1 MDGLASNHPAIAAM
15 PSASPPRSVF
25 SFNLTTSKW
34 ETWLFPVYGWG
45 KGGLREAE
53 WFAQSV
59 TTVTSGNTRSRT
71 QPCWNPSPGTS
82 LCTSQLGFLGRCH
95 LQGVSL
101 DQRNPGKMKHWSWIK
116 GEPRPRLGP
125 SSNVPVT
132 VQLLILSAVP
142 LCGHCLSWPSPQPSC
157 PHPHPLRH

>member
-1 MDGLASNHPAIAAM
+1 MTKFFKFYEIHKLTDL
-15 PSASPPRSVF
+15 RSSTLCFHSISQQMRDMTV
-25 SFNLTTSKW
+25 SSVW
-34 ETWLFPVYGWG
+34 MR
-45 KGGLREAE
+45 KGRLREAE

-71 QPCWNPSPGTS
+71 QPCWNLNPGTS

-101 DQRNPGKMKHWSWIK
+101 DQRNPGKMKHWSWVK
-116 GEPRPRLGP
+116 GEPDSRPGP

-142 LCGHCLSWPSPQPSC
+142 LCRHCLSWPSPRPSC
-157 PHPHPLRH
+157 PHPHPLRR